1 MLKLDRAA
9 PASKG
14 LLQCDDLG
22 FIQDASVSK
31 SFQGLLFAL
40 MLYAAATPA
49 EVVRNLHSAQVPV
62 IDQGSSALA
71 SASRDALAEVLVKV
85 SGSEEVLQHP
95 EIIAALPEARSHVQ
109 QYAYV
114 RDEQTGDELSAR
126 FEFDDSFINRLLTN
140 ARLPLWTAN
149 RPRVLVW
156 MAVEIDGVRQ
166 WVSFADTPGLAAELV
181 SAFERRGVPVQ
192 LPLFDLADA
201 TTIGLGDIWELRG
214 MAVQSASVRYNAEN
228 LLVGR
233 AVLLSNGQWTGD
245 WSYLYGNHRLDRSSQ
260 APGAAGFMRD
270 GVALAAE
277 EMASRYAVAPTG
289 ITDDRVHLV
298 VHGVVDFSDYTAIV
312 KWLES
317 LELIEHA
324 NIASISGD
332 RVEFGLD
339 AAADAAQ
346 LASII
351 QLNKRLQPQDALP
364 GELVYQWTN

>member
-1 MLKLDRAA
+1 M
-9 PASKG
+9 
-14 LLQCDDLG
+14 
-22 FIQDASVSK
+22 SK
-31 SFQGLLFAL
+31 SIQWLFMALTLFAG
-40 MLYAAATPA
+40 AAAA

-62 IDQGSSALA
+62 SNQSSSALA

-95 EIIAALPEARSHVQ
+95 DIVTALAEARSHVQ

-114 RDEQTGDELSAR
+114 RNDRDSDELSAR
-126 FEFDDSFINRLLTN
+126 FEFDDSYINRLLTN

-156 MAVEIDGVRQ
+156 MAVEMEGARQ
-166 WVSFADTPGLAAELV
+166 LVSFADTPELAAQLV
-181 SAFERRGVPVQ
+181 TAFERRGVPLQ

-201 TTIGLGDIWELRG
+201 TAISVDDVWEQRG
-214 MAVQSASVRYNAEN
+214 PVVQSASARYRAEH

-233 AVLLSNGQWTGD
+233 AVVLSSGQWTGD
-245 WSYLYGNHRLDRSSQ
+245 WSYFFGIHRLDRGSQ
-260 APGAAGFMRD
+260 TPAAAGFIRD

-289 ITDDRVHLV
+289 AADDRVRMV
-298 VHGVVDFSDYTAIV
+298 VSGVVSFSDYTAIV
-312 KWLES
+312 NWLES

-324 NIASISGD
+324 NVESINGE

-339 AAADAAQ
+339 TAADAAQ
-346 LASII
+346 LATII
-351 QLNKRLQPQDALP
+351 ELNKRLQREGDLP
-364 GELVYQWTN
+364 GQLVYQWTN